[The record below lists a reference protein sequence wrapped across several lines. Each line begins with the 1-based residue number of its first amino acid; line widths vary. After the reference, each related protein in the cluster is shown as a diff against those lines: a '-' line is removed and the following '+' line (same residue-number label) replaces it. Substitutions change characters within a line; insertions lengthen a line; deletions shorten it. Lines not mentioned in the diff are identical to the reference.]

1 MADHRV
7 KMQDAQDKRVVLVN
21 RRVVIVV
28 PGTAVVSLQPT
39 GLTEVA
45 NHLLKVAVVQLRSGL
60 QIVMPIKRSSLTATS
75 NHHEKAR
82 QMTGFCLLVTAH
94 CAFN

>member
-75 NHHEKAR
+75 NHHSLGMKKPVR
-82 QMTGFCLLVTAH
+82 
-94 CAFN
+94 